1 MKKRH
6 SLIKMSGG
14 ACLALFS
21 LIAVSCAQDG
31 FDDDER
37 WTTSVRNTQLE
48 TPAVEQIEIAAS
60 ADESQT
66 IITWPVVH
74 GAGGYICSLYDVS
87 NPDNPVVVDGVDSKL
102 IDGCTLTISRE
113 EDSKYKFS
121 IRTAGN
127 EELNN
132 KEAET
137 TSEKE
142 FSTFTPTYT
151 TIPDGVDL
159 YQWFQENPVPVGEEA
174 NAIKAELYAESG
186 LKTEE
191 IYAQALNY
199 DLAPGGEYILSQSL
213 DFLGSNVTLR
223 ASKSQYANL
232 KMLGGATCF
241 STYAPFSLKYL
252 DVDCSETDN
261 AVIELS
267 KTPDEAI
274 KGATGGGDYYN
285 IIGGS
290 INLTKCNFVNVKDKI
305 LFDNSVK
312 YCVETFIM
320 NDCMVQLATAEGGI
334 SGQAMVYFKSGFVKD
349 IIIRNS
355 TWFNTTENSSKYFI
369 QYNNSGR
376 IDRAGY
382 DKNSQT
388 QSVNFI
394 NNTFYNICKN
404 NDSQWCNYGGFNG
417 QKYTNFE
424 VTGNIWYGCAP
435 NGGGIARR
443 ICGGRGASSYGKC
456 LFNNNTYWVN
466 GASET
471 GYESYDTGNVLQTD
485 PAFANPANGD
495 FTPTGADQLQ
505 YKAGAPRW
513 ITDNQ

>member
-48 TPAVEQIEIAAS
+48 TPAVDQIEIAAS

-66 IITWPVVH
+66 IISWPVVH

-102 IDGCTLTISRE
+102 IDGCSLTIPRE

-186 LKTEE
+186 LKAEV
-191 IYAQALNY
+191 IPNLSLNY
-199 DLAPGGEYILSQSL
+199 DLVPGGEYTLSQQL

-223 ASKSQYANL
+223 ASKSRHAKL
-232 KMLGGATCF
+232 KVTGESTGF
-241 STYAPFSLKYL
+241 NTYAPFALKYL
-252 DVDCSETDN
+252 DIDCSESRN
-261 AVIELS
+261 ALVEFS
-267 KTPDEAI
+267 PTPDEAI
-274 KGATGGGDYYN
+274 KGLTGTGDYYN
-285 IIGGS
+285 IDGTMAIRSCNIEGVNGNFIYDGAHENIHYCLRTMIITDCNVHLTSSAATGINGNS
-290 INLTKCNFVNVKDKI
+290 IIYCKQGFINDLTLQNC
-305 LFDNSVK
+305 
-312 YCVETFIM
+312 TFW
-320 NDCMVQLATAEGGI
+320 NNGDSNA
-334 SGQAMVYFKSGFVKD
+334 
-349 IIIRNS
+349 
-355 TWFNTTENSSKYFI
+355 KYFI
-369 QYNNSGR
+369 QYRNNDR
-376 IDRAGY
+376 ATRAGY
-382 DKNSQT
+382 DNNSVTHKNC
-388 QSVNFI
+388 
-394 NNTFYNICKN
+394 TFYNIAK
-404 NDSQWCNYGGFNG
+404 DGQWANYSGFNA
-417 QKYTNFE
+417 QPTSIFVLTNSIFA
-424 VTGNIWYGCAP
+424 NCAKE
-435 NGGGIARR
+435 IARR
-443 ICGGRGASSYGKC
+443 FIGGRYNSSTSYT
-456 LFNNNTYWVN
+456 FSNNTYLQDMVTATFDN
-466 GASET
+466 ESQYDQT
-471 GYESYDTGNVLQTD
+471 GTAIKEVPDFKD
-485 PAFANPANGD
+485 PANGNFNISTCEQATKKVGD
-495 FTPTGADQLQ
+495 
-505 YKAGAPRW
+505 PRW
-513 ITDNQ
+513 LLPNE